1 MKLQTDTPM
10 LHLRNLLVARG
21 FDVEPANY
29 PCGAVAATTYNVYT
43 YKHLDKI
50 LVAQF
55 WTTAGCSNILDS
67 IYAPI
72 HGAVVYLPSGEKIW
86 FDDLNTANYSLDVS
100 ERVLNE
106 YPNIYGVFYKK
117 KLNVNKKLLI
127 LAISLL
133 TIISLFVIFKL

>member
-1 MKLQTDTPM
+1 MKLKTDTPM
-10 LHLRNLLVARG
+10 LHLRNLLVVRG

-29 PCGAVAATTYNVYT
+29 LGGAVEATSYNVYT
-43 YKHLDKI
+43 YEHLNKI

-55 WTTAGCSNILDS
+55 WTTAVGSNILDS

-86 FDDLNTANYSLDVS
+86 YDDLNTENYSLDVS

-106 YPNIYGVFYKK
+106 YPNIYGAFYKK
-117 KLNVNKKLLI
+117 NLM
-127 LAISLL
+127 
-133 TIISLFVIFKL
+133 

>member
-1 MKLQTDTPM
+1 MKLKTDTRM
-10 LHLRNLLVARG
+10 MKLRDLFVLRG

-29 PCGAVAATTYNVYT
+29 PCGAVQATTYNVYT
-43 YKHLDKI
+43 FKQMKKI

-55 WTTAGCSNILDS
+55 WTTAVCDNILDS

-86 FDDLNTANYSLDVS
+86 YDDLNTENYSLDVS

-117 KLNVNKKLLI
+117 KTQCK
-127 LAISLL
+127 
-133 TIISLFVIFKL
+133 

>member
-1 MKLQTDTPM
+1 MKLKTDTPM

-21 FDVEPANY
+21 FVVEPANN
-29 PCGAVAATTYNVYT
+29 PCGAVEATTYNVYT
-43 YKHLDKI
+43 FKGLDKI

-55 WTTAGCSNILDS
+55 WTTAVCSNILDS

-86 FDDLNTANYSLDVS
+86 YDDLNTENYSLDVS

-106 YPNIYGVFYKK
+106 YPNIYGVNYKK
-117 KLNVNKKLLI
+117 NLM
-127 LAISLL
+127 
-133 TIISLFVIFKL
+133 